1 MNSHP
6 RSFAFLNSH
15 WFCHYFAIKHQLK
28 VSKAFACSDFAT
40 AICTIT
46 VQHSLGSTSL
56 SDVCAAL
63 QAGPSLKISTGYF
76 LYALSSCGYGFIL
89 DITQERASGFHSL
102 PHADRQ
108 MMHM

>member
-1 MNSHP
+1 MLGGVRGAPVGKLLTGHLLDFL
-6 RSFAFLNSH
+6 SFFL
-15 WFCHYFAIKHQLK
+15 AIKHQLK
-28 VSKAFACSDFAT
+28 VGKAFACSDFAT

-46 VQHSLGSTSL
+46 VQLSLGSTSL

-89 DITQERASGFHSL
+89 DITQERASGFHV
-102 PHADRQ
+102 PQH
-108 MMHM
+108 